1 MAKTKENSTMH
12 QNRQAAELLCPIT
25 FAMNKIGGHWKA
37 TILYHLMNG
46 PKRYGELKKIIP
58 GITEKMLAQHLKQLR
73 EDDLIS
79 KTVQQV
85 KPPITI
91 YNLTPAAEELSPVLL
106 GMADWAIKNSDK
118 FQNPT
123 EVE

>member
-1 MAKTKENSTMH
+1 MAKTKENSTIH

-37 TILYHLMNG
+37 TILYHLMKS
-46 PKRYGELKKIIP
+46 PKRYSELKKLIP

-85 KPPITI
+85 KPPIII
-91 YNLTPAAEELSPVLL
+91 YDLTPSAELLSPVLL
-106 GMADWAIKNSDK
+106 SMADWAIKISDQ
-118 FQNPT
+118 FQNLT

>member
-1 MAKTKENSTMH
+1 MH
-12 QNRQAAELLCPIT
+12 HNRQAAELLCPIT
-25 FAMNKIGGHWKA
+25 YTMNKIGGHWKA
-37 TILYHLMNG
+37 TILYHLMKG
-46 PKRYGELKKIIP
+46 PKRYSELKKLIP

-91 YNLTPAAEELSPVLL
+91 YNLTPSAEQLSPVLL
-106 GMADWAIKNSDK
+106 GMADWAIKISDQ
-118 FQNPT
+118 FQNLT
-123 EVE
+123 KVE

>member
-1 MAKTKENSTMH
+1 MTKTKENSTMH

-37 TILYHLMNG
+37 TILYHLMKG
-46 PKRYGELKKIIP
+46 PKRYSELKKLIP

-79 KTVQQV
+79 KTVFQA

-91 YNLTPAAEELSPVLL
+91 YNLTPAAVELTPILL
-106 GMADWAIKNSDK
+106 GMANWAIKISNQ
-118 FQNPT
+118 FQI
-123 EVE
+123 VL

>member
-12 QNRQAAELLCPIT
+12 QNRQAAELL
-25 FAMNKIGGHWKA
+25 
-37 TILYHLMNG
+37 
-46 PKRYGELKKIIP
+46 
-58 GITEKMLAQHLKQLR
+58 LR

-91 YNLTPAAEELSPVLL
+91 YNLTPAAEQLSPVLL
-106 GMADWAIKNSDK
+106 GMADWAIKISDQ
-118 FQNPT
+118 FRHLT